1 MKMHNKALL
10 AIAIACAAA
19 LSACDSEKAANS
31 IAKRVPLALPEAGL
45 YQANLMSRDGDKAT
59 PRMIKDLDGLA
70 LVYPK
75 GETVQHW
82 GVWVDHQVG
91 KVETNS
97 QWLGQADQKADKD
110 GIYPVQLIRNSERL
124 GTSTALSSVTN
135 DHNLITFQDQPVID
149 LQGKEIKRWVFDFTR
164 TGTKFSDNS
173 PIYSGF
179 SGHVA
184 VTALTTKAVT
194 TASWSATD
202 SDGFSSDMVG
212 KVDTTNN
219 GGKLTVAIEFPAAGC
234 TLVGEG
240 SATTGLSKLTMTGFG
255 KCNFKQSAA
264 ATPIENLWNAALA
277 RAMDNRVAYVVA
289 FTTDAKKEALVIGFP
304 DTNGLLITADKR

>member
-10 AIAIACAAA
+10 AIACAAA

-31 IAKRVPLALPEAGL
+31 IAKRVPLVLPEAGL

-202 SDGFSSDMVG
+202 RDGFSSDMVG

-240 SATTGLSKLTMTGFG
+240 SATAGLSKLTMTGFG

-277 RAMDNRVAYVVA
+277 RAMDNRVAYV
-289 FTTDAKKEALVIGFP
+289 TTYTADAKKEALVIGFP

>member
-10 AIAIACAAA
+10 AIACAAA

-59 PRMIKDLDGLA
+59 PRMIKDLNGLA

-149 LQGKEIKRWVFDFTR
+149 LKGKEIKRWVFDFTR

-240 SATTGLSKLTMTGFG
+240 SATAGLSKLTMTGFG

-277 RAMDNRVAYVVA
+277 RAMDNRVAYV
-289 FTTDAKKEALVIGFP
+289 TTYTADAKKEALVIGFP

>member
-10 AIAIACAAA
+10 AIACAAA

-277 RAMDNRVAYVVA
+277 RAMDNRVAYVTT

>member
-10 AIAIACAAA
+10 AIACAAA

-75 GETVQHW
+75 GETVQYW

-184 VTALTTKAVT
+184 VTALATKAVT

-240 SATTGLSKLTMTGFG
+240 SATAGLSKLTMTGFG

-277 RAMDNRVAYVVA
+277 RAMDNRVAYVTTY
-289 FTTDAKKEALVIGFP
+289 TTDAKKEALVIGFP

>member
-10 AIAIACAAA
+10 AIACAAA

-184 VTALTTKAVT
+184 MTALTTKAVT

-277 RAMDNRVAYVVA
+277 RAMDNRVAYV
-289 FTTDAKKEALVIGFP
+289 TTYTADAKKEALVIGFP

>member
-10 AIAIACAAA
+10 AIACAAA

-31 IAKRVPLALPEAGL
+31 IAKRVPLAMPEAGL

-194 TASWSATD
+194 TASWSATG

-240 SATTGLSKLTMTGFG
+240 SATAGLSKLTMTGFG

-277 RAMDNRVAYVVA
+277 RAMDNRVAYITT
-289 FTTDAKKEALVIGFP
+289 FTSDAKKEALIIGFP

>member
-1 MKMHNKALL
+1 MKMHNRALL
-10 AIAIACAAA
+10 AIACAAA

-75 GETVQHW
+75 GETLQHW

-194 TASWSATD
+194 TASWSATG
-202 SDGFSSDMVG
+202 SDGFSSDIVG

-240 SATTGLSKLTMTGFG
+240 SATAGLSKLTMTGFG

-277 RAMDNRVAYVVA
+277 RAMDNRVAYV
-289 FTTDAKKEALVIGFP
+289 TTYTADAKKEALVIGFP

>member
-10 AIAIACAAA
+10 AIACAAA
-19 LSACDSEKAANS
+19 LSACDSEKVANS

-75 GETVQHW
+75 GETVQYW

-240 SATTGLSKLTMTGFG
+240 SATAGLSKLTMTGFG

-277 RAMDNRVAYVVA
+277 RAMDNSVAYVTT

>member
-10 AIAIACAAA
+10 AIACAAA
-19 LSACDSEKAANS
+19 LSACDSEKTANS

-240 SATTGLSKLTMTGFG
+240 SATAGLSKLTMTGFG

-277 RAMDNRVAYVVA
+277 RAMDNRVAYVTTY
-289 FTTDAKKEALVIGFP
+289 TTDAKKEALVIGFP

>member
-10 AIAIACAAA
+10 AIACAAA

-45 YQANLMSRDGDKAT
+45 YQANLMSRDGDKTT

-240 SATTGLSKLTMTGFG
+240 SATAGLSKLTMTGFG

-277 RAMDNRVAYVVA
+277 RAMDNSVAYVTT
-289 FTTDAKKEALVIGFP
+289 FTADAKKEALVIGFP

>member
-10 AIAIACAAA
+10 AIACAAA

-124 GTSTALSSVTN
+124 GTSTALSSVTS

-240 SATTGLSKLTMTGFG
+240 SATAGLSKLTMTGFG

-277 RAMDNRVAYVVA
+277 QAMDNRVAYVTT

>member
-1 MKMHNKALL
+1 MKMHNKALM
-10 AIAIACAAA
+10 AIACAAA

-240 SATTGLSKLTMTGFG
+240 SATAGLSKLTMTGFG

-264 ATPIENLWNAALA
+264 ATPLENLWNAALA
-277 RAMDNRVAYVVA
+277 RAMDNRVAYITT
-289 FTTDAKKEALVIGFP
+289 FTSDAKKEALIIGFP

>member
-10 AIAIACAAA
+10 AIACAAA

-75 GETVQHW
+75 GETVQYW

-240 SATTGLSKLTMTGFG
+240 SATAGLSKLTMTGFG

-277 RAMDNRVAYVVA
+277 RAMDNRVAYVTT
-289 FTTDAKKEALVIGFP
+289 FTTDAKKDALVIGFP

>member
-10 AIAIACAAA
+10 AIACAAA

-75 GETVQHW
+75 GETVQYW

-194 TASWSATD
+194 TASWSATG

-240 SATTGLSKLTMTGFG
+240 SATAGLSKLTMSGFG

-277 RAMDNRVAYVVA
+277 RAMDNSVAYVTT

-304 DTNGLLITADKR
+304 DTNGFLITADKR

>member
-10 AIAIACAAA
+10 AIACAAA

-75 GETVQHW
+75 GQTVQHW

-124 GTSTALSSVTN
+124 GTSMALSSVTN

-240 SATTGLSKLTMTGFG
+240 SATAGLSKLTMTGFG

-277 RAMDNRVAYVVA
+277 RAMDNRVAYVTT

>member
-10 AIAIACAAA
+10 AIACAAA

-75 GETVQHW
+75 GETVQYW

-110 GIYPVQLIRNSERL
+110 GIYPVQLIRTSERL

-135 DHNLITFQDQPVID
+135 DHNLITFQEQPVID

-184 VTALTTKAVT
+184 VTALATKAVT

-240 SATTGLSKLTMTGFG
+240 SATAGLSKLTMTGFG

-277 RAMDNRVAYVVA
+277 RAMDNSVAYV
-289 FTTDAKKEALVIGFP
+289 TTYNTDAKKEALVIGFP

>member
-10 AIAIACAAA
+10 AIACAAA

-240 SATTGLSKLTMTGFG
+240 SATAGLSKLTMTGFG

-277 RAMDNRVAYVVA
+277 RAMDNRVAYV
-289 FTTDAKKEALVIGFP
+289 TTYTADAKKEALVIGFP

>member
-10 AIAIACAAA
+10 AIACAAA

-240 SATTGLSKLTMTGFG
+240 SAAAGLSKLTMTGFG

-277 RAMDNRVAYVVA
+277 RAMDNSVAYV
-289 FTTDAKKEALVIGFP
+289 TTYTADAKKEALVIGFP

>member
-10 AIAIACAAA
+10 AIACAAA

-240 SATTGLSKLTMTGFG
+240 SATAGLSKLTMTGFG

-277 RAMDNRVAYVVA
+277 RAMDNSVAYVTT
-289 FTTDAKKEALVIGFP
+289 FTTDAKKEVLVIGFP

>member
-10 AIAIACAAA
+10 AIACAAA

-124 GTSTALSSVTN
+124 GNSTALSSVTN

-240 SATTGLSKLTMTGFG
+240 SATAGLSKLTMTGFG

-277 RAMDNRVAYVVA
+277 RAMDNSVAYVTT
-289 FTTDAKKEALVIGFP
+289 FTADAKKEALVIGFP

>member
-10 AIAIACAAA
+10 AIVCAAA

-149 LQGKEIKRWVFDFTR
+149 LQGKETKRWVFDFTR

-219 GGKLTVAIEFPAAGC
+219 GGKLSVAIEFPAAGC

-240 SATTGLSKLTMTGFG
+240 SATAGLSKLTMTGFG

-277 RAMDNRVAYVVA
+277 RAMDNRVAYVTTY
-289 FTTDAKKEALVIGFP
+289 TTDAKKDALVIGFP

>member
-10 AIAIACAAA
+10 AIACAAA

-59 PRMIKDLDGLA
+59 PRMIKDLNGLA

-194 TASWSATD
+194 TASWSATG

-240 SATTGLSKLTMTGFG
+240 SATAGLSKLTMSGFG

-277 RAMDNRVAYVVA
+277 RAMDNRVAYVTT
-289 FTTDAKKEALVIGFP
+289 FTTDAKKEALIIGFP

>member
-10 AIAIACAAA
+10 AIACAAA

-31 IAKRVPLALPEAGL
+31 IAKRVPLALPEAGF

-75 GETVQHW
+75 GETVQYW

-240 SATTGLSKLTMTGFG
+240 SATAGLSKLTMTGFG

-277 RAMDNRVAYVVA
+277 RAMDNRVAYVTTY
-289 FTTDAKKEALVIGFP
+289 TTDAKKEALVIGFP

>member
-10 AIAIACAAA
+10 AIACAAA

-45 YQANLMSRDGDKAT
+45 YQANLLSRDGDKAT

-75 GETVQHW
+75 GETVQYW
-82 GVWVDHQVG
+82 GVWVGHQVG

-240 SATTGLSKLTMTGFG
+240 SATAGLSKLTMTGFG

-277 RAMDNRVAYVVA
+277 RAMDNRVAYVTTY
-289 FTTDAKKEALVIGFP
+289 TTDAKKEALAIGFP

>member
-10 AIAIACAAA
+10 AIVCAAA

-164 TGTKFSDNS
+164 TGTTFSDNS

-240 SATTGLSKLTMTGFG
+240 SATAGLSKLTMTGFG

-277 RAMDNRVAYVVA
+277 RAMDNRVAYV
-289 FTTDAKKEALVIGFP
+289 TTYTADAKKEALVIGFP

>member
-10 AIAIACAAA
+10 AIACAAA

-70 LVYPK
+70 LIYPK
-75 GETVQHW
+75 GETVQYW

-240 SATTGLSKLTMTGFG
+240 SATAGLSKLTMTGFG

-277 RAMDNRVAYVVA
+277 RAMDNRVAYVTTY
-289 FTTDAKKEALVIGFP
+289 TTDAKKEALVIGFP

>member
-10 AIAIACAAA
+10 AIACAAA

-97 QWLGQADQKADKD
+97 QWLGQAGQKADKD

-240 SATTGLSKLTMTGFG
+240 SATAGLSKLTMTGFG

-277 RAMDNRVAYVVA
+277 RAMDNSVAYVTTY
-289 FTTDAKKEALVIGFP
+289 TTDAKKEALVIGFP

>member
-10 AIAIACAAA
+10 AIACAAA

-75 GETVQHW
+75 GETLQHW

-194 TASWSATD
+194 TASWSATG
-202 SDGFSSDMVG
+202 SDGFSSDIVG

-240 SATTGLSKLTMTGFG
+240 SATAGLSKLTMTGFG

-277 RAMDNRVAYVVA
+277 RAMDNRVAYVTTY
-289 FTTDAKKEALVIGFP
+289 TTDAKKEALVIGFP

>member
-1 MKMHNKALL
+1 MRMHNKALL
-10 AIAIACAAA
+10 AIACTAA

-31 IAKRVPLALPEAGL
+31 IAKRVPLALPEGGL
-45 YQANLMSRDGDKAT
+45 YQANLLSRDGNKAT
-59 PRMIKDLDGLA
+59 LRMIKDLDGLA

-75 GETVQHW
+75 GDTVQRW

-149 LQGKEIKRWVFDFTR
+149 LHGKEIKRWVFDFTR

-219 GGKLTVAIEFPAAGC
+219 GGKLTVAIELPAAGC

-240 SATTGLSKLTMTGFG
+240 SATAGLSKLSMTGFG
-255 KCNFKQSAA
+255 KCNFKQSAV

-277 RAMDNRVAYVVA
+277 RAMDNRVAYVTT

>member
-10 AIAIACAAA
+10 AIACTAA

-97 QWLGQADQKADKD
+97 QWVGQADQKADKD

-164 TGTKFSDNS
+164 TGTTFSDNS

-240 SATTGLSKLTMTGFG
+240 SATAGLSKLTMTGFG

-277 RAMDNRVAYVVA
+277 RAMDNRVAYVTT

>member
-10 AIAIACAAA
+10 AIACAAA

-97 QWLGQADQKADKD
+97 QWRGQADQKADKD

-135 DHNLITFQDQPVID
+135 DHNLITFQEQPVID

-219 GGKLTVAIEFPAAGC
+219 GGKLTVEIEFPAAGC

-240 SATTGLSKLTMTGFG
+240 SATAGLSKLTMTGFG

-277 RAMDNRVAYVVA
+277 RAMDNSVAYVTA

>member
-10 AIAIACAAA
+10 AIACAAA

-75 GETVQHW
+75 GETVQYW

-194 TASWSATD
+194 TASWSATG

-240 SATTGLSKLTMTGFG
+240 SATAGLSKLTMSGFG

-277 RAMDNRVAYVVA
+277 RAMDNRVAYVTT

-304 DTNGLLITADKR
+304 DTNGLLIIADKR

>member
-10 AIAIACAAA
+10 AIACAAA
-19 LSACDSEKAANS
+19 LSGCDSEKAANS

-45 YQANLMSRDGDKAT
+45 YHANLLSRDGDKAT

-240 SATTGLSKLTMTGFG
+240 SAAAGLSKLTMTGFG

-277 RAMDNRVAYVVA
+277 RAMDNRVAYV
-289 FTTDAKKEALVIGFP
+289 TTYNTDAKKEALVIGFP

>member
-10 AIAIACAAA
+10 AIACAAA

-184 VTALTTKAVT
+184 VTALATKAVT

-202 SDGFSSDMVG
+202 SDGFSSDMLG

-240 SATTGLSKLTMTGFG
+240 SATAGLSKLTMTGFG

-277 RAMDNRVAYVVA
+277 RAMDSRVAYVTT

>member
-10 AIAIACAAA
+10 AIACAAA

-219 GGKLTVAIEFPAAGC
+219 DGKLTVAIEFPAAGC

-240 SATTGLSKLTMTGFG
+240 SATAGLSKLTMTGFG

-277 RAMDNRVAYVVA
+277 RAMDNRVAYV
-289 FTTDAKKEALVIGFP
+289 TTYTADAKKEALVIGFP

>member
-10 AIAIACAAA
+10 AIACAAA

-240 SATTGLSKLTMTGFG
+240 SATAGLSKLTMTGFG

-277 RAMDNRVAYVVA
+277 RAMDNRVAYVTT
-289 FTTDAKKEALVIGFP
+289 FTTDAKKDALVIGFP

>member
-10 AIAIACAAA
+10 AIACAAA

-75 GETVQHW
+75 GETVQYW

-164 TGTKFSDNS
+164 TGTTFSDNS

-240 SATTGLSKLTMTGFG
+240 SATAGLSKLTMTGFG

-277 RAMDNRVAYVVA
+277 RAMDNRVAYVAA

>member
-1 MKMHNKALL
+1 MKMHNRALL
-10 AIAIACAAA
+10 AIACAAA

-75 GETVQHW
+75 GETLQHW

-264 ATPIENLWNAALA
+264 ATPIENLWNTALA
-277 RAMDNRVAYVVA
+277 RAMDNRVAYVTT

>member
-10 AIAIACAAA
+10 AIACAAA

-75 GETVQHW
+75 GETVQYW

-91 KVETNS
+91 KVEINS

-240 SATTGLSKLTMTGFG
+240 SATAGLSKLTMSGFG

-277 RAMDNRVAYVVA
+277 RAMDNSVAYVTT

>member
-10 AIAIACAAA
+10 AIACAAA

-75 GETVQHW
+75 GETVQYW

-184 VTALTTKAVT
+184 VTALATKAVT

-240 SATTGLSKLTMTGFG
+240 SATAGLSKLTMTGFG

-277 RAMDNRVAYVVA
+277 RAMDSRVAYVTT